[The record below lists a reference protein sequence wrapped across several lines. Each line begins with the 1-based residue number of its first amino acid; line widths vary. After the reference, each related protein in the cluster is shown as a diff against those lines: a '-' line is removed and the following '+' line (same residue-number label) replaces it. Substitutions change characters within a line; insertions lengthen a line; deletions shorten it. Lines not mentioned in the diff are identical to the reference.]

1 MLESVV
7 RDEEDERGG
16 WGAQLRL
23 LRKEKGKGDS
33 VRRAGGVEAAADR
46 GGVVRKD
53 REGEG
58 VRIGRAHV

>member
-46 GGVVRKD
+46 GGV
-53 REGEG
+53 E
-58 VRIGRAHV
+58 IGRAHV